1 MVMQGNVA
9 DAVDLALTEVFAEP
23 VLGHSNWRA
32 RFSQA
37 QYKAFVADPR
47 IQAAMRTWEA
57 EETAVRERVKTY
69 LLDLSSV

>member
-1 MVMQGNVA
+1 
-9 DAVDLALTEVFAEP
+9 
-23 VLGHSNWRA
+23 
-32 RFSQA
+32 
-37 QYKAFVADPR
+37 VADPR